1 MSAGLPFRDLLA
13 AGGAAFVACALLTPL
28 VGRLAV
34 RLGVVAKPRPDRWAG
49 RPVPMLGGL
58 AVYAALLIGTL
69 AGADALSPTG
79 AGLLLGGAF
88 LMAIGALDDKYAF
101 RPQTKLIAQIMG
113 ACIVVGFGVGFKVR
127 PVEYFNVI
135 LSIFWIVAIINAIN
149 LMDNMDGLAPGVSLV
164 AAVFIA
170 SQLAVSSRPE
180 NAALAAA
187 LAGALGGFLLHNFP
201 PARIFMG
208 DAGSLS
214 VGLLLSGLSLSSG
227 LQAENKLG
235 ALSVLFGPALVL
247 AVPLLDVFLVSITRI
262 LRGQPI
268 SQGGRDHS
276 SHRLITLGLSER
288 KALLVFYSLAAAAG
302 LVGVQLAQGMSLL
315 RSVVLVPLSWIPLG
329 LFFAWLAKIRVVAS
343 EGKPEGALG
352 LLVGWVF
359 KRRMA
364 EVLMDL
370 GLAFAAFC
378 LAYALRFDFS
388 LGEVYRAQI
397 AASSPWVVGLTVL
410 SLQLSGVYGG
420 VWEHYGI
427 RDIFRM
433 AKAAGTAVLLCIAV
447 AVLLFRFE
455 EYPRTVFP
463 LYGGLL
469 FLALLAVRSSF
480 HLFEMVL
487 VDRGPHRS
495 LIVGT
500 GPEALCAYAHITAE
514 QGKGAVAGFIA
525 GGRANI
531 SKLQGLPVLSL
542 EQVFAMNGS
551 LTHERIVVCADD
563 LDARSLEALREH
575 AKKKG
580 LAFQRFE
587 VAYREA

>member
-1 MSAGLPFRDLLA
+1 M
-13 AGGAAFVACALLTPL
+13 TPL
-28 VGRLAV
+28 VGRAAV
-34 RLGVVAKPRPDRWAG
+34 ALGVVAKPRPDRWAG

-58 AVYAALLIGTL
+58 AIFAALLAGTL
-69 AGADALSPTG
+69 AGAESLNLAG
-79 AGLLLGGAF
+79 AGLLCGAAF
-88 LMAIGALDDKYAF
+88 LMVVGALDDKYAF
-101 RPQTKLIAQIMG
+101 RPQTKLIAQSMG

-127 PVEYFNVI
+127 PIEYFNVI
-135 LSIFWIVAIINAIN
+135 ISIFWIVAIINAIN

-170 SQLAVSSRPE
+170 TQLAASERPE
-180 NAALAAA
+180 NAAVAAA
-187 LAGALGGFLLHNFP
+187 LAGALGGFLLYNFP

-227 LQAENKLG
+227 LQANNKLG

-288 KALLVFYSLAAAAG
+288 KALLVFYTLAAAAG
-302 LVGVQLAQGMSLL
+302 LVGAELAQGTSLL

-329 LFFAWLAKIRVVAS
+329 LFFAWLAKIRVVAQ
-343 EGKPEGALG
+343 EGRPEGALG

-370 GLAFAAFC
+370 GVAFAAFC
-378 LAYALRFDFS
+378 ASYALRFDFH

-397 AASSPWVVGLTVL
+397 ASSAPWVVGLTVL
-410 SLQLSGVYGG
+410 SLQVSGIYGG

-433 AKAAGTAVLLCIAV
+433 AKAAGTSVLLCIAV

-463 LYGGLL
+463 LYGCLL

-487 VDRGPHRS
+487 VDRGPRRA

-500 GPEALCAYAHITAE
+500 GPEALCAYTHITAE
-514 QGKGAVAGFIA
+514 QGKGAVAGFVSSSLDTPLT
-525 GGRANI
+525 R
-531 SKLQGLPVLSL
+531 LHGLPVFSL
-542 EQVFAMNGS
+542 EKLEA
-551 LTHERIVVCADD
+551 T
-563 LDARSLEALREH
+563 RSLCPHQRVVIAHRNPAPDSLLRLLEH
-575 AKKKG
+575 ARKNG
-580 LAFQRFE
+580 IALQRFE
-587 VAYREA
+587 IQYKEV